1 MPQMRHRYSK
11 ISEKDGVKMIQHS
24 NEDWDEYY
32 GMSDEDLDWY
42 TTDHTDAEWEEKR
55 RTELIRERHLKESD
69 VDEYYYFDVAHHRF
83 FPNEKL
89 IERQEYLRKIAQKMK
104 NLYEEALSLNVGD
117 SFQRFFEEAISSIG
131 VEVEEVDEEA
141 LRRDFPH
148 LFRSEPDEDDLE
160 YMEAMEGVPEPT
172 AEEIEKS
179 ATHNERIS
187 FLYDRGLCIVND
199 DSAESY
205 DVESAHFIDGIKY
218 IASTLYYG
226 GKGIGLFYDEYSEYQ
241 KYVPHDRHVEELL
254 KTVAEYHVPLLL
266 IYWERENKPIWEIY
280 IDGKFVRQQP
290 VMYSYKGY
298 EYDKK
303 MMSRMAELKDAD
315 IGSVQKALM
324 ELRTEAEEIYY
335 PEESAIRVAEIEKK
349 HAELAQIVAM
359 MQQKYEQ
366 LGFVFSQVN
375 TTDDGLDE
383 MSHRS
388 VCDALDSFADT
399 IAPGL
404 AAAAYEE
411 KAKKVYPFYSDVAA
425 SSQRYLRTAVALEEH
440 LTEDHYDICP
450 LYFELCR
457 VFENELDIRIFS
469 EYISRL
475 LSRQDYYATQWGGT
489 EDHFKQIRNML
500 SRDGKHLDNLFIPEK
515 VKVGAL
521 YMVNTDKDR
530 ASVFQTLLLDLLR
543 ENRFQISKLE
553 KESEYFKN
561 CEYVSNRNKFVHP
574 DDKLK
579 AEELHQ
585 ALEKIK
591 QQTRERM
598 KWLIDATQ
606 TQK

>member
-1 MPQMRHRYSK
+1 
-11 ISEKDGVKMIQHS
+11 MIQHS
-24 NEDWDEYY
+24 NEGWDEYY
-32 GMSDEDLDWY
+32 GMSEEDLDWY
-42 TTDHTDAEWEEKR
+42 TTDHTDAEWEGKR
-55 RTELIRERHLKESD
+55 RTELLEKGYKEED
-69 VDEYYYFDVAHHRF
+69 IDEYYSFDAARHLY

-89 IERQEYLRKIAQKMK
+89 IQRKEYLRGIAQKMK
-104 NLYEEALSLNVGD
+104 NLYVEALSLNVGD
-117 SFQRFFEEAISSIG
+117 EFQRFFEEAISSIG
-131 VEVEEVDEEA
+131 VEVADVDEDA

-160 YMEAMEGVPEPT
+160 YWEAMEGIPEET
-172 AEEIEKS
+172 AEEAEKS
-179 ATHNERIS
+179 YTHLERVR
-187 FLYDRGLCIVND
+187 FLHDRGLGIVNF
-199 DSAESY
+199 DSAETY
-205 DVESAHFIDGIKY
+205 DVESAHFIDDVEYK
-218 IASTLYYG
+218 ADTLYYG
-226 GKGIGLFYDEYSEYQ
+226 GKGIGLFYDEYSEDK

-254 KTVAEYHVPLLL
+254 KTVAEYNIPLLL
-266 IYWERENKPIWEIY
+266 IYWERENEPIWEIY
-280 IDGKFVRQQP
+280 IDGKYVRQQP
-290 VMYSYKGY
+290 AMYSYKGY

-324 ELRTEAEEIYY
+324 ELRTEAEGIYY
-335 PEESAIRVAEIEKK
+335 PEESAIRIAEIEKK
-349 HAELAQIVAM
+349 HDELAQIVAM

-425 SSQRYLRTAVALEEH
+425 SSQRYLRTAIALEEH

-469 EYISRL
+469 EYIAKL
-475 LSRQDYYATQWGGT
+475 LSRQDFYATQWGGK
-489 EDHFKQIRNML
+489 EEHFNHIRNML
-500 SRDGKHLDNLFIPEK
+500 SRDDKHIDNLFIPERI
-515 VKVGAL
+515 KVGAL
-521 YMVNTDKDR
+521 HMVNTDKDR
-530 ASVFQTLLLDLLR
+530 ASVFQMLLLDLLR
-543 ENRFQISKLE
+543 EKRYQISLLE
-553 KESEYFKN
+553 KESEFHKN
-561 CEYVSNRNKFVHP
+561 KEYVGSRNKFVHP
-574 DDKLK
+574 DDKLDAAALHK
-579 AEELHQ
+579 EL
-585 ALEKIK
+585 ETIK
-591 QQTRERM
+591 KQTRERM

-606 TQK
+606 TQKEGCSKRKNKR